1 MLERKI
7 YISVSFVTRQI
18 ISLEAIL
25 SGEREATTEETRLL
39 IQLQNNINNL
49 YTRDYEAVKSQFPQ
63 FFKDTSP
70 KEKDLIQK
78 RYIKTGEKTFPTA
91 GQPPQP
97 QQAIENK
104 ELLPVP
110 TTAQQINNAVSIAIN
125 KVLGFKLLK
134 LI

>member
-1 MLERKI
+1 M
-7 YISVSFVTRQI
+7 YISVGFVTGQI
-18 ISLEAIL
+18 ISLETVL
-25 SGEREATTEETRLL
+25 SGERKATIEETRLL

-49 YTRDYEAVKSQFPQ
+49 HTRDYEAVKSQFPQ

-78 RYIKTGEKTFPTA
+78 RYIKTGGKTFPTA

-97 QQAIENK
+97 QKAIDENK
-104 ELLPVP
+104 ELLPVH
-110 TTAQQINNAVSIAIN
+110 TTAQQINNTVSIAIK

-134 LI
+134 SI